1 MWGTF
6 IAVDMGTKA
15 FNQSS
20 ATFTGYAVHG
30 LKVTDVQ
37 HDRAGK
43 PERTT
48 EDIPTALVL
57 YSLCVSTYAGS
68 ISLCQQ

>member
-30 LKVTDVQ
+30 LKVTDV
-37 HDRAGK
+37 
-43 PERTT
+43 
-48 EDIPTALVL
+48 
-57 YSLCVSTYAGS
+57 
-68 ISLCQQ
+68 